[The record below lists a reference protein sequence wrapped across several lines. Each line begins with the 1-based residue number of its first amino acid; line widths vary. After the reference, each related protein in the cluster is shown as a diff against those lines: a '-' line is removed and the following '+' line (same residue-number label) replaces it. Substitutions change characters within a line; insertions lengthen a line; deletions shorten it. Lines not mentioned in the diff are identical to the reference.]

1 MLLGIGLID
10 ADILVGERTEGS
22 EQCCFV
28 RVSHCHTVDIGSSII
43 EGASISIKSNA
54 GTHNIFYYLSL
65 TRYILLPP

>member
-28 RVSHCHTVDIGSSII
+28 RVSHCHTVTLEVGSII
-43 EGASISIKSNA
+43 ERAS
-54 GTHNIFYYLSL
+54 YLPNL
-65 TRYILLPP
+65 KLELLIRYILLPP